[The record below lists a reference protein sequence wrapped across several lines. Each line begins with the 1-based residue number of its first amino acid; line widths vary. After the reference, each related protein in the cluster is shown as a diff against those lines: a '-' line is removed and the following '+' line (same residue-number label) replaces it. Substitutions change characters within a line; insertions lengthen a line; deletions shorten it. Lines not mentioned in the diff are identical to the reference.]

1 MTKVL
6 IVGGGHAGAN
16 TAFALRKDGFDG
28 EIIIISDEGYLPY
41 HRPPLS
47 KDFLK
52 QNLAIEKMSFKS
64 ADFYEEQKI
73 SINLD
78 TQINSI
84 DLTSNHAITEDASF
98 NFDYLVFATGA
109 SPRLLPMENADS
121 KNLFYLRQI
130 TDVLSM
136 HKQITP
142 HKEIVLIGGGYIGL
156 EVASAM
162 IELGLKVTILE
173 AEERILQRVT
183 SPEVSQFYND
193 YHSKKGVRIICNA
206 KVTNLN
212 PENQMINSVSLE
224 SGESLAADIVLVGIG
239 AIPNTQ
245 LAASIGLECD
255 NGIKTDQY
263 CRTSIPNILAVGDC
277 TSSFNS
283 LYNKEFR
290 LESVPNALAQS
301 KVASSSILGNE
312 LFNNEMPW
320 FWSDQYDLKL
330 QMAGLSSGYDE
341 CHIIGDTDS
350 AEFIACYG
358 KEGYLIAL
366 DSVNQSRQFML
377 FKKALGNGFKLEMSL
392 IKDKNFQP
400 ESIFSGSN

>member
-1 MTKVL
+1 MSKVL

-28 EIIIISDEGYLPY
+28 DITIISDESYLPY

-52 QNLAIEKMSFKS
+52 QNIAIEKLSFKS
-64 ADFYEEQKI
+64 SNFYEEQKI
-73 SINLD
+73 LINLD
-78 TQINSI
+78 THIDSI
-84 DLTSNHAITEDASF
+84 DLESNLAVTKDTSF

-130 TDVLSM
+130 ADVLSM
-136 HKQITP
+136 HQQISAD
-142 HKEIVLIGGGYIGL
+142 KEMILIGGGYIGL

-183 SPEVSQFYND
+183 SPEVSKFYND
-193 YHSKKGVRIICNA
+193 FHSKKGVRIICNA

-212 PENQMINSVSLE
+212 AENQMINSVSLE

-245 LAASIGLECD
+245 LADSIGLECS

-263 CRTSIPNILAVGDC
+263 CRTSIPNILALGDC
-277 TSSFNS
+277 ASSFNT
-283 LYNKEFR
+283 LFNREFR

-301 KVASSSILGNE
+301 KVASSSIVGND
-312 LFNNEMPW
+312 LFNSEMPW

-341 CHIIGDTDS
+341 CHIIGDIDS
-350 AEFIACYG
+350 AEFVACYG
-358 KEGYLIAL
+358 KEGHLIAV
-366 DSVNQSRQFML
+366 DSVNQSKQFML

>member
-1 MTKVL
+1 MSKVL
-6 IVGGGHAGAN
+6 VVGGGHAGAN
-16 TAFALRKDGFDG
+16 TAFALRKDGFEG
-28 EIIIISDEGYLPY
+28 EITIISDESYLPY

-52 QNLAIEKMSFKS
+52 QNIAIEKLSFKS
-64 ADFYEEQKI
+64 ADFYKEQKI
-73 SINLD
+73 NINLNTRID
-78 TQINSI
+78 AI
-84 DLTSNHAITEDASF
+84 DLESNLAKTKDASF
-98 NFDYLVFATGA
+98 EFNYLVFATGA
-109 SPRLLPMENADS
+109 SPRLLQMENADS

-130 TDVLSM
+130 SDVLSL
-136 HKQITP
+136 HKQITAA
-142 HKEIVLIGGGYIGL
+142 KEIILIGGGYIGL

-173 AEERILQRVT
+173 AEERILKRVT
-183 SPEVSQFYND
+183 SPEVSKFYND
-193 YHSKKGVRIICNA
+193 FHSNKGVEVICNA
-206 KVTNLN
+206 KVNNLN
-212 PENQMINSVSLE
+212 AENQMIHSVSLE

-245 LAASIGLECD
+245 LADSMGIECS
-255 NGIKTDQY
+255 NGIRTDQY

-277 TSSFNS
+277 ASSFNA
-283 LYNKEFR
+283 LFNQEFR

-301 KVASSSILGNE
+301 KVASSSIIGNE
-312 LFNNEMPW
+312 LFNNELPW

-341 CHIIGDTDS
+341 CHIIGDINS

-358 KEGYLIAL
+358 KDGHLIAV
-366 DSVNQSRQFML
+366 DSVNQSKQFML
-377 FKKALGNGFKLEMSL
+377 FKKALGNGFQLEMSL

>member
-6 IVGGGHAGAN
+6 IIGGGHAGAN
-16 TAFALRKDGFDG
+16 TAFALRKDGFDR
-28 EIIIISDEGYLPY
+28 EITIISDESYLPY

-52 QNLAIEKMSFKS
+52 QNIAIEKLGFKS
-64 ADFYEEQKI
+64 SDFYEEQKI
-73 SINLD
+73 SVNLD
-78 TQINSI
+78 TRIDSIN
-84 DLTSNHAITEDASF
+84 LETNLAITKDTSF
-98 NFDYLVFATGA
+98 DFDYLVFATGA
-109 SPRLLPMENADS
+109 SPRSLPMENADS
-121 KNLFYLRQI
+121 KNLFYLRQVA
-130 TDVLSM
+130 DVLSM
-136 HKQITP
+136 HQQISAG
-142 HKEIVLIGGGYIGL
+142 KEMILIGGGYIGL

-183 SPEVSQFYND
+183 SPEVSKFYND
-193 YHSKKGVRIICNA
+193 FHSKKGVRIICNA

-212 PENQMINSVSLE
+212 AENQMINSVSLE
-224 SGESLAADIVLVGIG
+224 SGETLAADIVLVGIG

-358 KEGYLIAL
+358 KEGCLIAL
-366 DSVNQSRQFML
+366 DSVNQSKQFML

>member
-1 MTKVL
+1 MSKVL
-6 IVGGGHAGAN
+6 VVGGGHAGAN
-16 TAFALRKDGFDG
+16 TAFALRKDGFEG
-28 EIIIISDEGYLPY
+28 EITIISDESYLPY

-52 QNLAIEKMSFKS
+52 QNIAIEKLSFKS
-64 ADFYEEQKI
+64 ADFYKEQKI
-73 SINLD
+73 NINLNTRID
-78 TQINSI
+78 AI
-84 DLTSNHAITEDASF
+84 DLESNLVKTKDASF
-98 NFDYLVFATGA
+98 EFNYLVFATGA
-109 SPRLLPMENADS
+109 SPRLLQMENADS

-130 TDVLSM
+130 SDVLSL
-136 HKQITP
+136 HKQITAA
-142 HKEIVLIGGGYIGL
+142 KEIILIGGGYIGL

-173 AEERILQRVT
+173 AEERILKRVT
-183 SPEVSQFYND
+183 SPEVSKFYND
-193 YHSKKGVRIICNA
+193 FHSNKGVEVICNA
-206 KVTNLN
+206 KVNNLN
-212 PENQMINSVSLE
+212 AENQMIHSVSLE

-245 LAASIGLECD
+245 LADSMGIECS
-255 NGIKTDQY
+255 NGIRTDQY

-277 TSSFNS
+277 TYSFNA
-283 LYNKEFR
+283 LFNQEFR

-301 KVASSSILGNE
+301 KVASSSIIGNE
-312 LFNNEMPW
+312 LFNNELPW

-341 CHIIGDTDS
+341 CHIIGDINS

-358 KEGYLIAL
+358 KDGHLIAV
-366 DSVNQSRQFML
+366 DSVNQSKQFML
-377 FKKALGNGFKLEMSL
+377 FKKALGNGFQLEMNL

>member
-1 MTKVL
+1 MSKVL
-6 IVGGGHAGAN
+6 IIGGGHAGAN

-28 EIIIISDEGYLPY
+28 DITIISDEGYPPY

-52 QNLAIEKMSFKS
+52 QNVALEKLSFKS
-64 ADFYEEQKI
+64 SDFYKEQNI
-73 SINLD
+73 SLNLNTRIDFIELESSYANAKD
-78 TQINSI
+78 T
-84 DLTSNHAITEDASF
+84 SF
-98 NFDYLVFATGA
+98 DFDYLVFATGA
-109 SPRLLPMENADS
+109 SPRLLPMENADT

-130 TDVLSM
+130 SDVLSIQ
-136 HKQITP
+136 KSIESA
-142 HKEIVLIGGGYIGL
+142 KNILLIGGGYIGL

-162 IELGLKVTILE
+162 IDLGLNVIILE

-183 SPEVSQFYND
+183 SPDVSKFYND
-193 YHSKKGVRIICNA
+193 FHTKKGVEIICNA
-206 KVTNLN
+206 RVSSLN
-212 PENQMINSVSLE
+212 AKNKLINSVSLE
-224 SGESLAADIVLVGIG
+224 SGESISADMVLVGIG

-245 LAASIGLECD
+245 LADSIGLECE

-263 CRTSIPNILAVGDC
+263 CRTSIPNVLAVGDC
-277 TSSFNS
+277 TSSFNT
-283 LYNKEFR
+283 LFNKEFR

-301 KVASSSILGNE
+301 KVASSSIIGNE

-341 CHIIGDTDS
+341 CHIIGETES

-358 KEGYLIAL
+358 KNGYLIAV
-366 DSVNQSRQFML
+366 DSVNQSKQFML
-377 FKKALGNGFKLEMSL
+377 FKKALGNGFQLEMNL

>member
-52 QNLAIEKMSFKS
+52 QNLAVEKMSFKS

-136 HKQITP
+136 HQQITP

-212 PENQMINSVSLE
+212 AENQMINSVSLE

>member
-1 MTKVL
+1 MSKVL

-16 TAFALRKDGFDG
+16 TAFTLRKDGFDG
-28 EIIIISDEGYLPY
+28 DITIISDEDYLPY

-52 QNLAIEKMSFKS
+52 QNVAIEKLSFKS
-64 ADFYEEQKI
+64 SDFYKEQNI
-73 SINLD
+73 SLNLNTRID
-78 TQINSI
+78 FI
-84 DLTSNHAITEDASF
+84 DLESSHANAKDTSFD
-98 NFDYLVFATGA
+98 FDYLVFATGA
-109 SPRLLPMENADS
+109 SPRLLPMENADA

-130 TDVLSM
+130 TDVLSIQ
-136 HKQITP
+136 KSIASA
-142 HKEIVLIGGGYIGL
+142 KNIVLIGGGYIGL

-162 IELGLKVTILE
+162 IELGLNVIILE
-173 AEERILQRVT
+173 AEKRILQRVT
-183 SPEVSQFYND
+183 SPDVSKFYND
-193 YHSKKGVRIICNA
+193 FHTKKGVEIICNA
-206 KVTNLN
+206 RVSSLN
-212 PENQMINSVSLE
+212 AENKLINSLSLE
-224 SGESLAADIVLVGIG
+224 SGESISADMVLVGIG

-245 LAASIGLECD
+245 LADSIGLECE

-263 CRTSIPNILAVGDC
+263 CRTSTPNILAVGDC
-277 TSSFNS
+277 TSSFNT
-283 LYNKEFR
+283 LFNKEFR

-301 KVASSSILGNE
+301 KVASSSIIGNE

-341 CHIIGDTDS
+341 CHIIGEIDS

-358 KEGYLIAL
+358 KDGYLIAV
-366 DSVNQSRQFML
+366 DSVNQSKQFML
-377 FKKALGNGFKLEMSL
+377 FKKALGNGFQLEMSL

>member
-6 IVGGGHAGAN
+6 IIGGGHAGAN

-28 EIIIISDEGYLPY
+28 EITIISNEGYLPY

-52 QNLAIEKMSFKS
+52 QNIAIEKLGFKS
-64 ADFYEEQKI
+64 TNFYEQQKI
-73 SINLD
+73 SVNLD
-78 TQINSI
+78 THIDSIN
-84 DLTSNHAITEDASF
+84 LRSNLAATKDASF

-130 TDVLSM
+130 ADVLSV
-136 HKQITP
+136 HQQISAG
-142 HKEIVLIGGGYIGL
+142 KEMILIGGGYIGL

-183 SPEVSQFYND
+183 SPEVSKFYND
-193 YHSKKGVRIICNA
+193 FHSKKGVRIICNA

-212 PENQMINSVSLE
+212 AENQMINSVSLD
-224 SGESLAADIVLVGIG
+224 SGESLAADIVLAGIG

-245 LAASIGLECD
+245 LADSIGLECS

-263 CRTSIPNILAVGDC
+263 CRTSIPNILALGDC
-277 TSSFNS
+277 ASSLNTLFNYE
-283 LYNKEFR
+283 LR
-290 LESVPNALAQS
+290 LESVPNTLAQS
-301 KVASSSILGNE
+301 KVVSSSIVGNE

-341 CHIIGDTDS
+341 CHIIGDIDA

-358 KEGYLIAL
+358 KDGYLIAV
-366 DSVNQSRQFML
+366 DSVNKSKQFMQ
-377 FKKALGNGFKLEMSL
+377 FKRALTNGFRLEMSL
-392 IKDKNFQP
+392 LKDENFQP

>member
-52 QNLAIEKMSFKS
+52 QNLAVEKMSFKS

-136 HKQITP
+136 HQQITP

-212 PENQMINSVSLE
+212 AENQMINSVSLE

-358 KEGYLIAL
+358 KEGYLIAV

>member
-6 IVGGGHAGAN
+6 IIGGGHAGAN

-28 EIIIISDEGYLPY
+28 EITIISNEGYLPY

-52 QNLAIEKMSFKS
+52 QNIAIEKLGFKS
-64 ADFYEEQKI
+64 TNFYEQQKI
-73 SINLD
+73 SVNLD
-78 TQINSI
+78 THIDSIN
-84 DLTSNHAITEDASF
+84 LRSNLAATKDASF

-130 TDVLSM
+130 ADVLSV
-136 HKQITP
+136 HQQISAG
-142 HKEIVLIGGGYIGL
+142 KEMILIGGGYIGL

-183 SPEVSQFYND
+183 SPEVSKFYND
-193 YHSKKGVRIICNA
+193 FHSKKGVRIICNA

-212 PENQMINSVSLE
+212 AENQMINSVSLD
-224 SGESLAADIVLVGIG
+224 SGESLAADIVLAGIG

-245 LAASIGLECD
+245 LADSIGLECS

-263 CRTSIPNILAVGDC
+263 CRTSIPNILALGDC
-277 TSSFNS
+277 ASSLNTLFNYE
-283 LYNKEFR
+283 LR
-290 LESVPNALAQS
+290 LESVPNTLAQS
-301 KVASSSILGNE
+301 KVVSSSIVGNE

-341 CHIIGDTDS
+341 CHIIGDIDA

-358 KEGYLIAL
+358 KDGYLIAV
-366 DSVNQSRQFML
+366 DSVNQSKQFML
-377 FKKALGNGFKLEMSL
+377 FKRALTNGFRLEMNL
-392 IKDKNFQP
+392 LKDQNFQP

>member
-52 QNLAIEKMSFKS
+52 QNLAIEKLSFKS

-73 SINLD
+73 SINLN
-78 TQINSI
+78 TQIDSI
-84 DLTSNHAITEDASF
+84 DLASNHAITEDASF

-136 HKQITP
+136 HQQITP

-193 YHSKKGVRIICNA
+193 FHSKKGVRIICNA

-212 PENQMINSVSLE
+212 AENQMINSVSLE

-245 LAASIGLECD
+245 LADSIGLECE

-277 TSSFNS
+277 TSSFNT

-358 KEGYLIAL
+358 KEGYLIAV

>member
-28 EIIIISDEGYLPY
+28 EIMIISDEGYLPY

-52 QNLAIEKMSFKS
+52 QNLAVEKMSFKS

-136 HKQITP
+136 HQQITP

-224 SGESLAADIVLVGIG
+224 SGENLAADIVLVGIG

>member
-6 IVGGGHAGAN
+6 IIGGGHAGAN

-28 EIIIISDEGYLPY
+28 EITIISNEGYLPY

-52 QNLAIEKMSFKS
+52 QNIAIEKLGFKS
-64 ADFYEEQKI
+64 SDFYEEQKI
-73 SINLD
+73 SVNLD
-78 TQINSI
+78 THIDSIN
-84 DLTSNHAITEDASF
+84 LESNLAITKDASF

-130 TDVLSM
+130 ADVLSM
-136 HKQITP
+136 HQQISAD
-142 HKEIVLIGGGYIGL
+142 KEMILIGGGYIGL

-183 SPEVSQFYND
+183 SPEVSKFYND
-193 YHSKKGVRIICNA
+193 FHSKKGVRIICNA

-212 PENQMINSVSLE
+212 AENQMINSVSLE

-245 LAASIGLECD
+245 LADSIGLECS

-263 CRTSIPNILAVGDC
+263 CRTSIPNILALGDC
-277 TSSFNS
+277 AFSLNTLFN
-283 LYNKEFR
+283 YEFR

-301 KVASSSILGNE
+301 KVVSSSIVGNE

-341 CHIIGDTDS
+341 CHIIGDIDA

-358 KEGYLIAL
+358 KDGYLIAV
-366 DSVNQSRQFML
+366 DSVNKSKQFML
-377 FKKALGNGFKLEMSL
+377 FKRALANGFRLEMSL
-392 IKDKNFQP
+392 LKDENFQP

>member
-1 MTKVL
+1 MSKVL
-6 IVGGGHAGAN
+6 VVGGGHAGAN
-16 TAFALRKDGFDG
+16 TAFALRKDGFEG
-28 EIIIISDEGYLPY
+28 EITIISDESYLPY

-52 QNLAIEKMSFKS
+52 QNIAIEKLNFKS
-64 ADFYEEQKI
+64 ADFYKEQKI
-73 SINLD
+73 NINLNTRID
-78 TQINSI
+78 AI
-84 DLTSNHAITEDASF
+84 DLESNLAKTKDASF
-98 NFDYLVFATGA
+98 EFNYLVFATGA
-109 SPRLLPMENADS
+109 SPRILQMENADS

-130 TDVLSM
+130 SDVLSL
-136 HKQITP
+136 HKQITAA
-142 HKEIVLIGGGYIGL
+142 KEIILIGGGYIGL

-173 AEERILQRVT
+173 AEERILKRVT
-183 SPEVSQFYND
+183 SPEVSKFYND
-193 YHSKKGVRIICNA
+193 FHSNKGVEVICNA
-206 KVTNLN
+206 KVNNLN
-212 PENQMINSVSLE
+212 AENQMIHSVSLE

-245 LAASIGLECD
+245 LADSMGMECS
-255 NGIKTDQY
+255 NGIRTDQY

-277 TSSFNS
+277 ASSFNA
-283 LYNKEFR
+283 LFNQEFR

-301 KVASSSILGNE
+301 KVASSSIIGNE
-312 LFNNEMPW
+312 LFNNELPW

-341 CHIIGDTDS
+341 CHIIGDINS

-358 KEGYLIAL
+358 KDGHLIAV
-366 DSVNQSRQFML
+366 DSVNQSKQFML
-377 FKKALGNGFKLEMSL
+377 FKKALGNGFQLEMNL

>member
-1 MTKVL
+1 MSKVL
-6 IVGGGHAGAN
+6 VIGGGHAGAN
-16 TAFALRKDGFDG
+16 TAFALRKDGFEG
-28 EIIIISDEGYLPY
+28 EITIISDESYLPY

-52 QNLAIEKMSFKS
+52 QNIAIEKLSFKS
-64 ADFYEEQKI
+64 ADFYKEQKI
-73 SINLD
+73 NINLNTRID
-78 TQINSI
+78 AI
-84 DLTSNHAITEDASF
+84 DLESNLVKTNDASF
-98 NFDYLVFATGA
+98 EFNYLVFATGA
-109 SPRLLPMENADS
+109 SPRLLQMENADS

-130 TDVLSM
+130 SDVLSL
-136 HKQITP
+136 HKQITAA
-142 HKEIVLIGGGYIGL
+142 KEIILIGGGYIGL

-173 AEERILQRVT
+173 AEERILKRVT
-183 SPEVSQFYND
+183 SPEVSKFYND
-193 YHSKKGVRIICNA
+193 FHSNKGVEVICNA
-206 KVTNLN
+206 KVNNLN
-212 PENQMINSVSLE
+212 AENQMIHSVSLE

-245 LAASIGLECD
+245 LADSMGMECS
-255 NGIKTDQY
+255 NGIRTDQY

-277 TSSFNS
+277 ASSFNA
-283 LYNKEFR
+283 LFNQEFR

-301 KVASSSILGNE
+301 KVASSSIIGNE
-312 LFNNEMPW
+312 LFNNELPW

-341 CHIIGDTDS
+341 CHIIGDINS

-358 KEGYLIAL
+358 KDGHLIAV
-366 DSVNQSRQFML
+366 DSVNQSKQFML
-377 FKKALGNGFKLEMSL
+377 FKKALGNGFQLEMSL

>member
-1 MTKVL
+1 MSKVL
-6 IVGGGHAGAN
+6 VVGGGHAGAN
-16 TAFALRKDGFDG
+16 TAFALRKDGFEG
-28 EIIIISDEGYLPY
+28 EITIISDESYLPY

-52 QNLAIEKMSFKS
+52 QNIAIEKLSFKS
-64 ADFYEEQKI
+64 ADFYKEQKI
-73 SINLD
+73 NINLNTRID
-78 TQINSI
+78 AI
-84 DLTSNHAITEDASF
+84 DLESNLAKTKDASF
-98 NFDYLVFATGA
+98 EFNYLVFATGA
-109 SPRLLPMENADS
+109 SPRILQMENADS

-130 TDVLSM
+130 SDVLSL
-136 HKQITP
+136 HKQITAA
-142 HKEIVLIGGGYIGL
+142 KEIILIGGGYIGL

-173 AEERILQRVT
+173 AEERILKRVT
-183 SPEVSQFYND
+183 SPEVSKFYND
-193 YHSKKGVRIICNA
+193 FHSNKGVEVICNA
-206 KVTNLN
+206 KVNNLN
-212 PENQMINSVSLE
+212 AENQMIHSVSLE

-245 LAASIGLECD
+245 LADSMGIECS
-255 NGIKTDQY
+255 NGIRTDQY

-277 TSSFNS
+277 ASSFNA
-283 LYNKEFR
+283 LFNQEFR

-301 KVASSSILGNE
+301 KVASSSIIGNE
-312 LFNNEMPW
+312 LFNNELPW

-341 CHIIGDTDS
+341 CHIIGDINS

-358 KEGYLIAL
+358 KDGHLIAV
-366 DSVNQSRQFML
+366 DSVNQSKQFML
-377 FKKALGNGFKLEMSL
+377 FKKALGNGFQLEMNL

>member
-6 IVGGGHAGAN
+6 IIGGGHAGAN

-28 EIIIISDEGYLPY
+28 EITIISNEGYLPY

-52 QNLAIEKMSFKS
+52 QNIAIEKLGFKS
-64 ADFYEEQKI
+64 TDFYEEQKI
-73 SINLD
+73 SVNLD
-78 TQINSI
+78 THIDSIN
-84 DLTSNHAITEDASF
+84 LESNLAITKDSSF

-130 TDVLSM
+130 ADVLSM
-136 HKQITP
+136 HQQISAD
-142 HKEIVLIGGGYIGL
+142 KEMILIGGGYIGL

-183 SPEVSQFYND
+183 SPEVSKFYND
-193 YHSKKGVRIICNA
+193 FHSKKGVRIICNA

-212 PENQMINSVSLE
+212 AEKQMIKSVSLD

-245 LAASIGLECD
+245 LADSIGLECS

-263 CRTSIPNILAVGDC
+263 CRTSIPNILALGDC
-277 TSSFNS
+277 ASSFNT
-283 LYNKEFR
+283 LFNYEFR

-301 KVASSSILGNE
+301 KVVSSSIVGNE

-341 CHIIGDTDS
+341 CHIIGDIDA

-358 KEGYLIAL
+358 KDGYLIAV
-366 DSVNQSRQFML
+366 DSVNKSKQFML
-377 FKKALGNGFKLEMSL
+377 FKRALANGFRLEMSL
-392 IKDKNFQP
+392 LKDENFQP

>member
-6 IVGGGHAGAN
+6 IIGGGHAGAN

-28 EIIIISDEGYLPY
+28 EITIISDEYYLPY

-52 QNLAIEKMSFKS
+52 QNIAIEKLGFKS

-73 SINLD
+73 LINLD
-78 TQINSI
+78 THIDSI
-84 DLTSNHAITEDASF
+84 DLESNLAVTKDTSF

-109 SPRLLPMENADS
+109 SPRLLPMENADA

-136 HKQITP
+136 HQQISAD
-142 HKEIVLIGGGYIGL
+142 KEMILIGGGYIGL

-183 SPEVSQFYND
+183 SPEVSKFYND
-193 YHSKKGVRIICNA
+193 FHSKKGVKIICNA

-212 PENQMINSVSLE
+212 AENQVINSVSLE

-245 LAASIGLECD
+245 LADSIGLECS

-263 CRTSIPNILAVGDC
+263 CRTSIPNILALGDC
-277 TSSFNS
+277 AFSLNTLFN
-283 LYNKEFR
+283 YEFR

-301 KVASSSILGNE
+301 KVVSSSIVGNE

-330 QMAGLSSGYDE
+330 QMAGLSSDYDE
-341 CHIIGDTDS
+341 CHIIGDIDA

-358 KEGYLIAL
+358 KDGYLIAV
-366 DSVNQSRQFML
+366 DSVNKSKQFML
-377 FKKALGNGFKLEMSL
+377 FKRALANGFRLEMSL
-392 IKDKNFQP
+392 LKDENFQP

>member
-52 QNLAIEKMSFKS
+52 QNLAVEKMSFKS

-136 HKQITP
+136 HQQITP

-212 PENQMINSVSLE
+212 AENQMINSVSLE

-245 LAASIGLECD
+245 LAASIGLECE

>member
-1 MTKVL
+1 MSKVL
-6 IVGGGHAGAN
+6 VIGGGHAGAN
-16 TAFALRKDGFDG
+16 TAFALRKDGFEG
-28 EIIIISDEGYLPY
+28 EITIISDESYLPY

-52 QNLAIEKMSFKS
+52 QNIAIEKLSFKS
-64 ADFYEEQKI
+64 ADFYKEQKI
-73 SINLD
+73 NINLNTRID
-78 TQINSI
+78 AI
-84 DLTSNHAITEDASF
+84 DLESNLVKTKDASF
-98 NFDYLVFATGA
+98 EFNYLVFATGA
-109 SPRLLPMENADS
+109 SPRILQMENADS

-130 TDVLSM
+130 SDVLSL
-136 HKQITP
+136 HKQITAA
-142 HKEIVLIGGGYIGL
+142 KEIILIGGGYIGL

-173 AEERILQRVT
+173 AEERILKRVT
-183 SPEVSQFYND
+183 SPEVSKFYND
-193 YHSKKGVRIICNA
+193 FHSNKGVEVICNA
-206 KVTNLN
+206 KVNNLN
-212 PENQMINSVSLE
+212 AENQMIHSVSLE

-245 LAASIGLECD
+245 LADSMGIECS
-255 NGIKTDQY
+255 NGIRTDQY

-277 TSSFNS
+277 ASSFNA
-283 LYNKEFR
+283 LFNQEFR

-301 KVASSSILGNE
+301 KVASSSIIGNE
-312 LFNNEMPW
+312 LFNNELPW

-341 CHIIGDTDS
+341 CHIIGDINS

-358 KEGYLIAL
+358 KDGHLIAV
-366 DSVNQSRQFML
+366 DSVNQSKQFML
-377 FKKALGNGFKLEMSL
+377 FKKALGNGFQLEMNL

>member
-1 MTKVL
+1 MSKVL
-6 IVGGGHAGAN
+6 VVGGGHAGAN
-16 TAFALRKDGFDG
+16 TAFALRKDGFEG
-28 EIIIISDEGYLPY
+28 EITIISDESYLPY

-52 QNLAIEKMSFKS
+52 QNIAIEKLSFKS
-64 ADFYEEQKI
+64 ADFYKEQKI
-73 SINLD
+73 NINLNTRID
-78 TQINSI
+78 AI
-84 DLTSNHAITEDASF
+84 DLESNLVKTKDASF
-98 NFDYLVFATGA
+98 EFNYLVFATGA
-109 SPRLLPMENADS
+109 SPRILQMENADS

-130 TDVLSM
+130 SDVLSL
-136 HKQITP
+136 HKHITAA
-142 HKEIVLIGGGYIGL
+142 KEIILIGGGYIGL

-173 AEERILQRVT
+173 AEERILKRVT
-183 SPEVSQFYND
+183 SPEVSKFYND
-193 YHSKKGVRIICNA
+193 FHSNKGVEVICNA
-206 KVTNLN
+206 KVNNLN
-212 PENQMINSVSLE
+212 AENQMIHSVSLE

-245 LAASIGLECD
+245 LADSMGIECS
-255 NGIKTDQY
+255 NGIRTDQY

-277 TSSFNS
+277 ASSFNA
-283 LYNKEFR
+283 LFNQEFR

-301 KVASSSILGNE
+301 KVASSSIIGNE
-312 LFNNEMPW
+312 LFNNELPW

-341 CHIIGDTDS
+341 CHIIGDINS

-358 KEGYLIAL
+358 KDGHLIAV
-366 DSVNQSRQFML
+366 DSVNQSKQFML
-377 FKKALGNGFKLEMSL
+377 FKKALGNGFQLEMNL

>member
-6 IVGGGHAGAN
+6 IIGGGHAGAN

-28 EIIIISDEGYLPY
+28 EIMIISNESYLPY

-52 QNLAIEKMSFKS
+52 QNIAIEKLGFKS

-73 SINLD
+73 SVNLD
-78 TQINSI
+78 THIDSIN
-84 DLTSNHAITEDASF
+84 LESNLAITKDASF

-130 TDVLSM
+130 ADVLSM
-136 HKQITP
+136 HQQISAD
-142 HKEIVLIGGGYIGL
+142 KEMILIGGGYIGL

-183 SPEVSQFYND
+183 SPEVSKFYND
-193 YHSKKGVRIICNA
+193 FHSKKGVKIICNA

-212 PENQMINSVSLE
+212 AENQMINSVSLE

-245 LAASIGLECD
+245 LADSIGLECS

-263 CRTSIPNILAVGDC
+263 CRTSIPNILALGDC
-277 TSSFNS
+277 AFSLNTLFN
-283 LYNKEFR
+283 YEFR

-301 KVASSSILGNE
+301 KVVSSSIVGNE

-341 CHIIGDTDS
+341 CHIIGDIDT

-358 KEGYLIAL
+358 KDGYLIAV
-366 DSVNQSRQFML
+366 DSVNKSKQFML
-377 FKKALGNGFKLEMSL
+377 FKRALANGFRLEMSL
-392 IKDKNFQP
+392 LKDENFQP

>member
-1 MTKVL
+1 MSKVL
-6 IVGGGHAGAN
+6 VIGGGHAGAN
-16 TAFALRKDGFDG
+16 TAFALRKDGFEG
-28 EIIIISDEGYLPY
+28 EITIISDESYLPY

-52 QNLAIEKMSFKS
+52 QNIAIEKLSFKS
-64 ADFYEEQKI
+64 ADFYKEQKI
-73 SINLD
+73 NINLNTRID
-78 TQINSI
+78 AI
-84 DLTSNHAITEDASF
+84 DLESNLAKTKDASF
-98 NFDYLVFATGA
+98 EFNYLVFATGA
-109 SPRLLPMENADS
+109 SPRLLQMENADS

-130 TDVLSM
+130 SDVLSL
-136 HKQITP
+136 HKQITAA
-142 HKEIVLIGGGYIGL
+142 KEIILIGGGYIGL

-173 AEERILQRVT
+173 AEERILKRVT
-183 SPEVSQFYND
+183 SPEVSKFYND
-193 YHSKKGVRIICNA
+193 FHSNKGVEVICNA
-206 KVTNLN
+206 KVNNLN
-212 PENQMINSVSLE
+212 AENQMIHSVSLE

-245 LAASIGLECD
+245 LADSMGIECS
-255 NGIKTDQY
+255 NGIRTDQY

-277 TSSFNS
+277 ASSFNA
-283 LYNKEFR
+283 LFNQEFR

-301 KVASSSILGNE
+301 KVASSSIIGNE
-312 LFNNEMPW
+312 LFNNELPW

-341 CHIIGDTDS
+341 CHIIGDINS

-358 KEGYLIAL
+358 KDGHLIAV
-366 DSVNQSRQFML
+366 DSVNQSKQFML
-377 FKKALGNGFKLEMSL
+377 FKKALGNGFQLEMSL

>member
-28 EIIIISDEGYLPY
+28 EITIISDEGYLPY

-78 TQINSI
+78 TQIDSI

-193 YHSKKGVRIICNA
+193 YHSRKGVRIICNA

-212 PENQMINSVSLE
+212 AENQMIHSVSLE

-245 LAASIGLECD
+245 LAVSIGLECE

-341 CHIIGDTDS
+341 CHIIGDIDS

-358 KEGYLIAL
+358 KEGYLIAV

>member
-1 MTKVL
+1 MSKVL
-6 IVGGGHAGAN
+6 VVGGGHAGAN
-16 TAFALRKDGFDG
+16 TAFALRKDGFEG
-28 EIIIISDEGYLPY
+28 EITIISDESYLPY

-52 QNLAIEKMSFKS
+52 QNIAIEKLSFKS
-64 ADFYEEQKI
+64 ADFYKEQKI
-73 SINLD
+73 NINLNTRID
-78 TQINSI
+78 AI
-84 DLTSNHAITEDASF
+84 DLESNLVKTKDASF
-98 NFDYLVFATGA
+98 EFNYLVFATGA
-109 SPRLLPMENADS
+109 SPRLLQMENADS

-130 TDVLSM
+130 SDVLSL
-136 HKQITP
+136 HKQITAA
-142 HKEIVLIGGGYIGL
+142 KEIILIGGGYIGV

-173 AEERILQRVT
+173 AEERILKRVT
-183 SPEVSQFYND
+183 SPEVSKFYND
-193 YHSKKGVRIICNA
+193 FHSNKGVEVICNA
-206 KVTNLN
+206 KVNNLN
-212 PENQMINSVSLE
+212 AENQMIHSVSLE

-245 LAASIGLECD
+245 LADSMGIECS
-255 NGIKTDQY
+255 NGIRTDQY

-277 TSSFNS
+277 ASSFNA
-283 LYNKEFR
+283 LFNQEFR

-301 KVASSSILGNE
+301 KVASSSIIGNE
-312 LFNNEMPW
+312 LFNNELPW

-341 CHIIGDTDS
+341 CHIIGDINS

-358 KEGYLIAL
+358 KDGHLIAV
-366 DSVNQSRQFML
+366 DSVNQSKQFML
-377 FKKALGNGFKLEMSL
+377 FKKALGNGFQLEMNL

>member
-1 MTKVL
+1 
-6 IVGGGHAGAN
+6 
-16 TAFALRKDGFDG
+16 
-28 EIIIISDEGYLPY
+28 
-41 HRPPLS
+41 
-47 KDFLK
+47 
-52 QNLAIEKMSFKS
+52 
-64 ADFYEEQKI
+64 
-73 SINLD
+73 
-78 TQINSI
+78 
-84 DLTSNHAITEDASF
+84 
-98 NFDYLVFATGA
+98 
-109 SPRLLPMENADS
+109 MENADA

-130 TDVLSM
+130 TDVLSIQ
-136 HKQITP
+136 KSIGSS
-142 HKEIVLIGGGYIGL
+142 KNIVLIGGGYIGL

-162 IELGLKVTILE
+162 IELGLNVIILE

-183 SPEVSQFYND
+183 SPDVSKFYSD
-193 YHSKKGVRIICNA
+193 FHTKKGVEIICNA
-206 KVTNLN
+206 RVSSLN
-212 PENQMINSVSLE
+212 AENKLINSVSLE
-224 SGESLAADIVLVGIG
+224 SGESISADMVLVGIG

-245 LAASIGLECD
+245 LADSIGLECE

-277 TSSFNS
+277 TSSFNT
-283 LYNKEFR
+283 LFNKEFR

-301 KVASSSILGNE
+301 KVASSSIIGNE

-341 CHIIGDTDS
+341 CHIIGEIDS

-358 KEGYLIAL
+358 KDGYLIAV
-366 DSVNQSRQFML
+366 DSVNKSKQFML
-377 FKKALGNGFKLEMSL
+377 FKKALGNGFQLEMSL

>member
-28 EIIIISDEGYLPY
+28 EIIIISDEDYLPY

-212 PENQMINSVSLE
+212 AENQMINSVSLE
-224 SGESLAADIVLVGIG
+224 SGETLAADIVLVGIG

>member
-6 IVGGGHAGAN
+6 IIGGGHAGAN

-28 EIIIISDEGYLPY
+28 EITIISDEDYLPY

-52 QNLAIEKMSFKS
+52 QNIAIEKLGFKS

-73 SINLD
+73 LINLD
-78 TQINSI
+78 THIDSI
-84 DLTSNHAITEDASF
+84 DLEANLAVTKDTSF

-109 SPRLLPMENADS
+109 SPRLLPMENADA

-136 HKQITP
+136 HQQISAD
-142 HKEIVLIGGGYIGL
+142 KEMILIGGGYIGL

-183 SPEVSQFYND
+183 SPEVSKFYND
-193 YHSKKGVRIICNA
+193 FHSKKGVQIICNA

-212 PENQMINSVSLE
+212 AENQMINSVSLE

-245 LAASIGLECD
+245 LADSIGLECS

-263 CRTSIPNILAVGDC
+263 CRTSIPNILALGDC
-277 TSSFNS
+277 AFSLNTLFN
-283 LYNKEFR
+283 YEFR

-301 KVASSSILGNE
+301 KVVSSSIVGNE

-341 CHIIGDTDS
+341 CHIIGDIDA

-358 KEGYLIAL
+358 KDGYLIAV
-366 DSVNQSRQFML
+366 DSVNKSKQFML
-377 FKKALGNGFKLEMSL
+377 FKRALANGFRLEMSL
-392 IKDKNFQP
+392 LKDENFQP

>member
-212 PENQMINSVSLE
+212 AENQMINSVSLE
-224 SGESLAADIVLVGIG
+224 SGETLAADIVLVGIG

>member
-52 QNLAIEKMSFKS
+52 QNLGIEKLGFKS

-73 SINLD
+73 SINLN
-78 TQINSI
+78 TQIDSI
-84 DLTSNHAITEDASF
+84 DLASNFAITEDASF

-109 SPRLLPMENADS
+109 APRLLPMENADS

-130 TDVLSM
+130 TDVLSI
-136 HKQITP
+136 HQQINP

-193 YHSKKGVRIICNA
+193 FHSKKGVRIICNA
-206 KVTNLN
+206 KITNLN
-212 PENQMINSVSLE
+212 AENQMIHSVSLE

-245 LAASIGLECD
+245 LAVSIGLECE

-330 QMAGLSSGYDE
+330 QMAGLSSDYDE

-358 KEGYLIAL
+358 KEGYLIAV

>member
-6 IVGGGHAGAN
+6 IVGGGHAGAH

-28 EIIIISDEGYLPY
+28 EIIIISDEDYLPY

-193 YHSKKGVRIICNA
+193 FHSKKGVRIICNA

-212 PENQMINSVSLE
+212 AENQMINSVSLE
-224 SGESLAADIVLVGIG
+224 SGETLAADIVLVGIG

-366 DSVNQSRQFML
+366 DSVNQSKQFML